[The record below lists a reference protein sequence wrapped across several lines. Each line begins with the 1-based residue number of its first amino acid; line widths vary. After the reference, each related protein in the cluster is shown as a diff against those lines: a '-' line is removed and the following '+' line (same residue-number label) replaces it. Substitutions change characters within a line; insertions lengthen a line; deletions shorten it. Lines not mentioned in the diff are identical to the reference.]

1 MTQYQCYLI
10 SKQRNWTNIFLQSQG
25 GNINIAKLIT
35 RLESNTG
42 PTLTEW
48 LRSIPRHPKASK
60 MKMRPINELLDFN
73 IRVLFNYQQ
82 ANETCKRSPTV
93 KCLHGTSIEE
103 FQAQFDRRRK
113 SLEFAIEIFR
123 HKSASQFNDLEIEAG
138 SPETCLFS
146 VNTKSSLF
154 PTYQEILSGVDI
166 KVFIKIDE
174 DYSKPTFLDYNVLS

>member
-1 MTQYQCYLI
+1 
-10 SKQRNWTNIFLQSQG
+10 
-25 GNINIAKLIT
+25 
-35 RLESNTG
+35 
-42 PTLTEW
+42 
-48 LRSIPRHPKASK
+48 

-113 SLEFAIEIFR
+113 SLEFAVEIFR

-174 DYSKPTFLDYNVLS
+174 DYSRATAFRNCDLLFRKDLFCIWYSG